1 MDCIYNSDGI
11 IYESVKKNIIYSIA
25 DTHSTVNQENNK
37 NGLDKKNIQLTTQ
50 YVNMSIKDSSD
61 IHKLKKLLLNH
72 SC

>member
-11 IYESVKKNIIYSIA
+11 IYESVKKNIIYSVTDKLSMSKDA
-25 DTHSTVNQENNK
+25 HTVNQENN
-37 NGLDKKNIQLTTQ
+37 KNIQLTTQ
-50 YVNMSIKDSSD
+50 YVNMSVKDSSD